1 MSSRCPDGQPTPVS
15 PSFPARR
22 SLDRCVRS
30 GRTHRLRLERCER
43 CPWRIDTERKR
54 PKVVA
59 KLLVA
64 AAAWLT
70 SSFLLRLRNSSTH
83 TFVTNDCS
91 LQIQPTVTF
100 PQARRTSHTVD
111 IDPGAS
117 PPAGFVSESAVSPT
131 LIKLAAVPSA
141 VSAGGGEDHAAPGG
155 RRRHGP
161 GAAPLCAVRR
171 CQLLRHLLRVW
182 HLLFRVSR
190 ADCTVL
196 SDDVPAAAGRAS
208 IPAQHLTP
216 HAASILNLALV
227 SSDALYQTAE
237 AIQACL
243 VDVLRDASLL
253 QEASEQQNR
262 RSARQARRI

>member
-1 MSSRCPDGQPTPVS
+1 M
-15 PSFPARR
+15 
-22 SLDRCVRS
+22 RS

-70 SSFLLRLRNSSTH
+70 STFLLRQRHSSTH

-91 LQIQPTVTF
+91 LQIQPIVTF

-117 PPAGFVSESAVSPT
+117 PPAGFVSESAAPPT

-141 VSAGGGEDHAAPGG
+141 VSAGGGEDHAAPDG

-190 ADCTVL
+190 ADYIVL
-196 SDDVPAAAGRAS
+196 SADVPAAAGRIS
-208 IPAQHLTP
+208 IPAQQPLTP
-216 HAASILNLALV
+216 HAASTLNLALV

-253 QEASEQQNR
+253 QDSSEQQIADLHAKLDESDER
-262 RSARQARRI
+262 AGAL